1 MQFTIQQAL
10 ALVGSGNDR
19 KALSDILQFLC
30 TEYNTQ
36 SLTSAGLGIKAAA
49 SPIVKTGAAPWYGI
63 QGGRLITIAAN
74 TDMPALTGF
83 TVANA
88 TFNVACFF
96 VNASGTVV
104 LRTGTAGSTLARV
117 VFPDFPLGFVLL
129 GFLIVNPTGTGA
141 FTGGTTAL
149 DDATVV
155 PNAVYVS
162 PIGAVDPTILFS

>member
-1 MQFTIQQAL
+1 MQFTVQQAL
-10 ALVGSGNDR
+10 AIIGSGNDR
-19 KALSDILQFLC
+19 KALSDLMAFIA

-36 SLTSAGLGIKAAA
+36 SLTAAGLGIKTTGSAL
-49 SPIVKTGAAPWYGI
+49 VKTGSSAWYGI
-63 QGGRLITIAAN
+63 QNGRLTTIAAN

-96 VNASGTVV
+96 VNTAGTVV
-104 LRTGTAGSTLARV
+104 MRTGTAAAALGRV
-117 VFPDFPLGFVLL
+117 VFPDFPLGFVLI
-129 GFLIVNPTGTGA
+129 GFVIINPTGTGS
-141 FTGGTTAL
+141 FTGGTTPL

-162 PIGAVDPTILFS
+162 PTGSVDPTLLFS